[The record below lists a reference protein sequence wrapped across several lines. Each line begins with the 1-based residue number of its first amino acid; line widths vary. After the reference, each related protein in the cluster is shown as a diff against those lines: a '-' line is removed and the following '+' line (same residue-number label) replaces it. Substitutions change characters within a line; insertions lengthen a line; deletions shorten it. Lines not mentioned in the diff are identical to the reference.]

1 MMAVRYFEE
10 MRRRY
15 YTTPS
20 SYLDLIKLYLNTLQ
34 MKSSKI
40 ENRRSKIANGLD
52 VSLSKIIS
60 QVVHD
65 VKIYFVLQKLKE
77 TNEMVSTMK
86 EQIILLKPQLKI
98 NSEEVAK
105 LMVIVAKEKKE
116 VDKVKEIVAADEA
129 KAKVF
134 Q

>member
-1 MMAVRYFEE
+1 
-10 MRRRY
+10 
-15 YTTPS
+15 
-20 SYLDLIKLYLNTLQ
+20 

-60 QVVHD
+60 QVVHH